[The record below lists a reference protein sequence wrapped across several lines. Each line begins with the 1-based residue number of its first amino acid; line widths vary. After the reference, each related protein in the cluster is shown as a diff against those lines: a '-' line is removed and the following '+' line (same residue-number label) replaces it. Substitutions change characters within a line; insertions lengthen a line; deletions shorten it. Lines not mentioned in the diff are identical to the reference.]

1 VRASV
6 ERALSLVLVPLLLLA
21 APAPGHA
28 ARVPR
33 NQQGAPAM
41 IRTESGARTRVYVR
55 TVCLRLKDACFWHQ
69 AARALPMLL
78 ALTGVSHA
86 AELTQEPGPPQHA
99 AVHAKGRVLVRPRA
113 GLPEEELDRV
123 LKPHGGRRVAVIEQI
138 GVHVVE
144 LPEQADEAAVARM
157 LEKNPPTLV
166 PNDTLYPKEWHHP
179 KIATPTA
186 WNATRGLGVTIA
198 ILDSGVDAAHPDLAG
213 AMVPGWNVYDSN
225 SDTRDVYGHG
235 TKVAGAAAAIGNNSG
250 GVAGVAY
257 QARIMPM
264 RVTDLSGWAWA
275 STLSQGLAWAA
286 DRGARVAN
294 MSFQGVCSSST
305 VLSAAQYFRNKG
317 GVAVA
322 AAGNTGALL
331 SGSQNSALICVT
343 ATTSSDARAS
353 WSSYGAFVDVAAPGV
368 GIYST
373 TRGGSYASVS
383 GTSFASPIVAGVY
396 ALMKAANGSLAPSTL
411 DKALTSTARDLGSAG
426 WDQYYGWGRVD
437 AAAAVAK
444 AQQTSAS
451 DTQNPAV
458 SITSP
463 TGGKVTGVVPVDVK
477 ATDNVGVARVEL
489 YARGS
494 LVASDT
500 LVPYRFSWDTRRLAK
515 GSARLE
521 ARAYDAAGNT
531 AASAPV
537 SVTIK

>member
-1 VRASV
+1 MHTVSAQLDNEWRRHRS
-6 ERALSLVLVPLLLLA
+6 
-21 APAPGHA
+21 
-28 ARVPR
+28 AR
-33 NQQGAPAM
+33 M
-41 IRTESGARTRVYVR
+41 
-55 TVCLRLKDACFWHQ
+55 
-69 AARALPMLL
+69 LPILL
-78 ALTGVSHA
+78 ALAGVAHA
-86 AELTQEPGPPQHA
+86 AEQMQEPGPPREA
-99 AVHAKGRVLVRPRA
+99 TVHAKGRVLVRPRA
-113 GLPEEELDRV
+113 GLSEEQLDRA
-123 LKPHGGRRVAVIEQI
+123 LKTHGGKRVAVIEQI

-144 LPEQADEAAVARM
+144 LPEQADERGVARA
-157 LEKNPPTLV
+157 LAKHPHLQWAELDLAYPPTLV
-166 PNDTLYPKEWHHP
+166 PNDPLYPSEWHHP
-179 KIATPTA
+179 KIVTPTA
-186 WNATRGLGVTIA
+186 WNVTRGLGVTIA

-213 AMVPGWNVYDSN
+213 AMLPGWNVYDNN

-264 RVTDLSGWAWA
+264 RVTDLSGWAWT
-275 STLSQGLAWAA
+275 STLSQGLTWAA

-331 SGSQNSALICVT
+331 SGSQSSALTCVT

-368 GIYST
+368 AIYST
-373 TRGGSYASVS
+373 TRGGGYASVS

-411 DKALTSTARDLGSAG
+411 DKILTSTARDLGTAG
-426 WDQYYGWGRVD
+426 WDQYFGWGRVD
-437 AAAAVAK
+437 AAAAVVK

-451 DTQNPAV
+451 DTQNPSV

-463 TGGKVTGVVPVDVK
+463 TGGSVTGVVPVDVK

-494 LVASDT
+494 LVAADS
-500 LVPYRFSWDTRRLAK
+500 VAPYRFSWDTSRLAK
-515 GSARLE
+515 GSAKLE
-521 ARAYDAAGNT
+521 ARAYDPAGNT
-531 AASAPV
+531 AVSTQA
-537 SVTIK
+537 SVTVK